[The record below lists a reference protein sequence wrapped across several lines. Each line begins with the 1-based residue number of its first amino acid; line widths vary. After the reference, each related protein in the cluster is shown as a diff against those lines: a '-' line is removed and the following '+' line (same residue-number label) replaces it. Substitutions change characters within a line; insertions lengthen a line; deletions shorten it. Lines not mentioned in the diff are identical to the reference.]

1 MIVKQFRGQEDYY
14 MGKHAYLIM
23 AHGNFEYLKKLIE
36 SVDDPRN
43 DVFVHIDKKAN
54 FTNFDMLKK
63 DIHFSSIH
71 YIKQRNVKWAGFS
84 GILCEI
90 DLLKAATE
98 KARYDYYHLISGSD
112 LVLKTQ
118 NEIHQ
123 FFDQNKGKEFVAFD
137 DQEIDDIYLERVKY
151 YYLFQDVY
159 GRNRKN
165 FFLLGLYLVD
175 KILLTIQKIL
185 KVNRLKKVNLEF
197 QKGTN
202 WFSITH
208 DFAVYVTQQE
218 RWINKTFKY
227 SLSGDELFL
236 QTILINSRFKENL
249 CQPKNLKENPNMR
262 LIDWSRGKPY
272 TWRKE
277 DYNILINSNMF
288 YARKIDPYIDNDII
302 TMIIKNLEK

>member
-1 MIVKQFRGQEDYY
+1 

-36 SVDDPRN
+36 SLDDPRN
-43 DVFVHIDKKAN
+43 DVFIHIDKKAN
-54 FTNFDMLKK
+54 FNDFNILKK
-63 DIHFSSIH
+63 DIYYSAIY
-71 YIKQRNVKWAGFS
+71 YIEQRNVKWAGFS

-90 DLLKAATE
+90 DLLKAATD
-98 KARYDYYHLISGSD
+98 RNIYDYYHLISGSD

-118 NEIHQ
+118 DEIHK
-123 FFDQNKGKEFVAFD
+123 FFDQNQGREFVEFD
-137 DQEIDDIYLERVKY
+137 NQQIDDEYLERVKY
-151 YYLFQDVY
+151 YYLFQDIY

-165 FFLLGLYLVD
+165 LFFLGLFAID
-175 KILLTIQKIL
+175 KILLSIQKVL
-185 KVNRLKKVNLEF
+185 KVNRIKKLNMEF

-208 DFAVYVTQQE
+208 DFAEYVIMQE
-218 RWINKTFKY
+218 EWIYKTFKY

-236 QTILINSRFKENL
+236 QTILINSRFKDNLSRPSHLVENL
-249 CQPKNLKENPNMR
+249 NMR
-262 LIDWSRGKPY
+262 LIDWVRGKPY

-288 YARKIDPYIDNDII
+288 YARKFDPNVDNEII
-302 TMIIKNLEK
+302 TMVIRNIEKQVRDDKN